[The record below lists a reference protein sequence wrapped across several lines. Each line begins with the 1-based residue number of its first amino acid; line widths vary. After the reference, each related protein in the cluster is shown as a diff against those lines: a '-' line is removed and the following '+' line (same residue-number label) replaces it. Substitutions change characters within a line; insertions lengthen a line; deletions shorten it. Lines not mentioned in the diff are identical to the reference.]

1 MNEPL
6 VSVIIPTY
14 NRANLVCQ
22 AIISAFNQTYKSKE
36 IIVVDDGSADD
47 TKEILSQYGDKI
59 KYIYKINGGVSSARN
74 AGIKEAKG
82 EYIAFLD
89 SDDAWRPEKLELQI
103 GFLRQNSHIDAVISD
118 VEFIDDKGVV
128 LRKTCLR
135 SIIPEDGDILP
146 YLISHFQA
154 MHTILLKKSVFEDV
168 GYFDISLTT
177 AEDIDMLLRIANN
190 YKIGLISVSEPLTR
204 VNIDQ
209 ARPFSL
215 SKALFTGNRLKALQ
229 KLKDYAPD
237 AYRSYG
243 GLIRQA
249 ILRINLGYAEDLLW
263 HRYYSKARAQAL
275 ESMKSQISMKSI
287 FLYFKSIIMQM
298 MSAINENYKDKGKID
313 A

>member
-22 AIISAFNQTYKSKE
+22 AIISAFNQTYKSIE
-36 IIVVDDGSADD
+36 IIVVDDGSTDN
-47 TKEILSQYGDKI
+47 TKEILLQYGVKVR
-59 KYIYKINGGVSSARN
+59 YIYRINGGVSSARN
-74 AGIKEAKG
+74 AGIREAKG
-82 EYIAFLD
+82 EYVAFLD
-89 SDDAWRPEKLELQI
+89 SDDTWSPEKLERQL

-135 SIIPEDGDILP
+135 GIIPEDGDILP
-146 YLISHFQA
+146 YLISHFQT
-154 MHTILLKKSVFEDV
+154 MCTILLKKSVFENI
-168 GYFDISLTT
+168 GYFDITLTT
-177 AEDIDMLLRIANN
+177 AEDIDMLLRIASN
-190 YKIGLISVSEPLTR
+190 YRIGLIAEPLTR
-204 VNIDQ
+204 VSIHQ
-209 ARPFSL
+209 ARDFSL

-237 AYRSYG
+237 AHRSYS

-249 ILRINLGYAEDLLW
+249 IARINLGYAEDLLW

-275 ESMKSQISMKSI
+275 ESMKKMITLKAVSLYLKSI
-287 FLYFKSIIMQM
+287 LIQCVSL
-298 MSAINENYKDKGKID
+298 
-313 A
+313 